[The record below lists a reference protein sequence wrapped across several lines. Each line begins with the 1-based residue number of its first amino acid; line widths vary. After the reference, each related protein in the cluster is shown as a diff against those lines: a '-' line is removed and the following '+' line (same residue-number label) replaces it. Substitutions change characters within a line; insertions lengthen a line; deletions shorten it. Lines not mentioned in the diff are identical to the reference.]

1 MKRTKIAP
9 SLISGIFYLLL
20 TYGLQLNAAPVI
32 DAESAKNA
40 LEKFSPAKQKLLLTT
55 VLDADF
61 QGVIPADLV
70 KRLLAA
76 DRSDDIGKLMI
87 ELLPLASHY
96 ALPPISNFRVGALSQ
111 GLSGALYLG
120 ANLEINGGPLAFAV
134 HAEQSAVNNAL
145 LHGEKGLKRITVTAA
160 PCGHCRQ
167 FLNELHFADDLE
179 IIVIGRAPMMLSS
192 LLPQSFGPAA
202 LNIKNGLL
210 SRTGFPLQCGA
221 YQEGEKDQCL
231 GEHAAMHS
239 YAPHSNSPS
248 SVVLKV
254 GPDVF
259 VGTYIENAAY
269 NPSLPPLQSALD
281 RMRFKTSDFS
291 QIDKV
296 LLFELQD
303 ARISQENYIKAV
315 IKQVNPDIT
324 FELVQVKNNTVSP
337 SL

>member
-1 MKRTKIAP
+1 MSLISTKRTKTTL

-20 TYGLQLNAAPVI
+20 ACSFQLNAAPVI

-40 LEKFSPAKQKLLLTT
+40 LKKISLEKQKLLLTT

-61 QGVIPADLV
+61 QGVISASLV
-70 KRLLAA
+70 KQLLAA

-96 ALPPISNFRVGALSQ
+96 ALPPISDFRVGALSQ

-120 ANLEINGGPLAFAV
+120 ANLEVAGGPLAFAV

-167 FLNELHFADDLE
+167 FLNELHLADDLE
-179 IIVIGRAPMMLSS
+179 IIVIGRAPVMLSS

-202 LNIKNGLL
+202 LNIKDALL
-210 SRTGFPLQCGA
+210 SKTGFPLQCGA
-221 YQEGEKDQCL
+221 YQEGDKDQCL
-231 GEHAAMHS
+231 GEHAAIHS
-239 YAPHSNSPS
+239 YAPHSDSPS
-248 SVVLKV
+248 SVVLKA
-254 GPDVF
+254 GRDVF
-259 VGTYIENAAY
+259 VGTYIENVAY

-281 RMRFKTSDFS
+281 RMRFKNTDFS

-296 LLFELQD
+296 LLFEMPD

-315 IKQVNPDIT
+315 IKQINPDIT
-324 FELVQVKNNTVSP
+324 FELVQVKK
-337 SL
+337 